1 MGNELYLLIPEI
13 TLIPKHFLNGL
24 SIPEITLSP
33 THFLHGLLITEITFS
48 PSEVVTDESDE

>member
-13 TLIPKHFLNGL
+13 TL
-24 SIPEITLSP
+24 SP
-33 THFLHGLLITEITFS
+33 THFLNGLLITEITIS